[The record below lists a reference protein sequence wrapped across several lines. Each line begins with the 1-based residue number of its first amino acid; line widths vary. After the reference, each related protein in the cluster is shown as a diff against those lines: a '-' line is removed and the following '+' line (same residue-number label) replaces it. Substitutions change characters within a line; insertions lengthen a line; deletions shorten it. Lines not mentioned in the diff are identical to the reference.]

1 MDIKKIIEDTLEK
14 LQKDESLKELF
25 LKDPVAA
32 VEKITGLDLPED
44 QMNGI
49 IAGIKAK
56 LTADNIGGA
65 IKGLGGLF
73 GKK

>member
-14 LQKDESLKELF
+14 LQKDESLQELF

-49 IAGIKAK
+49 VTGIKAK

>member
-25 LKDPVAA
+25 LRDPVAA

-44 QMNGI
+44 QINGI
-49 IAGIKAK
+49 VSGIKAK